1 MNEGIKANQKGIGK
15 LTEELKI
22 QIRELTLGIE
32 KMLDDL
38 DQQMKT
44 INQKLDEQDKNSL
57 KARQMISSDLDDIK
71 DEFAKLKNKIS
82 SLDKDITALNSDVKK
97 LNIKVDNILIEE

>member
-1 MNEGIKANQKGIGK
+1 
-15 LTEELKI
+15 
-22 QIRELTLGIE
+22 
-32 KMLDDL
+32 MLDDL
-38 DQQMKT
+38 DQQVKT